1 MVTIDL
7 LILTCSTPEAAK
19 VDFQTLFCKMLK
31 KKRTIQYKL
40 YSIVDEVLYMAKCN
54 LGKVKIHPMLG
65 SSFTKFRE
73 RGVGGGGGPKV
84 LIHLYMYVLSAFLR
98 LASSAQF
105 VFPSLPSQV
114 S

>member
-1 MVTIDL
+1 
-7 LILTCSTPEAAK
+7 
-19 VDFQTLFCKMLK
+19 
-31 KKRTIQYKL
+31 
-40 YSIVDEVLYMAKCN
+40 MAKCN

-73 RGVGGGGGPKV
+73 RGVGGAGGGGGGGSKGAYNTPV
-84 LIHLYMYVLSAFLR
+84 HVCAFCFTEACLV
-98 LASSAQF
+98 SAQF

>member
-1 MVTIDL
+1 
-7 LILTCSTPEAAK
+7 
-19 VDFQTLFCKMLK
+19 
-31 KKRTIQYKL
+31 
-40 YSIVDEVLYMAKCN
+40 MAKCN

-73 RGVGGGGGPKV
+73 RGVCPKV
-84 LIHLYMYVLSAFLR
+84 LIHLYMYVLSALLR

-114 S
+114 R

>member
-1 MVTIDL
+1 
-7 LILTCSTPEAAK
+7 
-19 VDFQTLFCKMLK
+19 
-31 KKRTIQYKL
+31 
-40 YSIVDEVLYMAKCN
+40 MAKCN

-73 RGVGGGGGPKV
+73 RGVGGGGPKL
-84 LIHLYMYVLSAFLR
+84 LIHLYMYVLSALLR
-98 LASSAQF
+98 LALSAQF

>member
-7 LILTCSTPEAAK
+7 LILTCLTPEVAK
-19 VDFQTLFCKMLK
+19 VNFQTLFCKMLK
-31 KKRTIQYKL
+31 KEIEP
-40 YSIVDEVLYMAKCN
+40 YSIHVYSIFNEVLYVAKGN

-65 SSFTKFRE
+65 SSFTKL
-73 RGVGGGGGPKV
+73 GGGEGPKV
-84 LIHLYMYVLSAFLR
+84 LIHLYMYVLSALLG

>member
-1 MVTIDL
+1 
-7 LILTCSTPEAAK
+7 
-19 VDFQTLFCKMLK
+19 
-31 KKRTIQYKL
+31 
-40 YSIVDEVLYMAKCN
+40 MAKCN

-65 SSFTKFRE
+65 SSFTKFRV
-73 RGVGGGGGPKV
+73 RGVGGGGPKV
-84 LIHLYMYVLSAFLR
+84 LIHLYMYVLSALLR

>member
-1 MVTIDL
+1 
-7 LILTCSTPEAAK
+7 
-19 VDFQTLFCKMLK
+19 
-31 KKRTIQYKL
+31 
-40 YSIVDEVLYMAKCN
+40 MAKCN

-73 RGVGGGGGPKV
+73 RGVGGGGSKGAYNTRV
-84 LIHLYMYVLSAFLR
+84 HVCAFCFTEACLV
-98 LASSAQF
+98 SAQF

>member
-1 MVTIDL
+1 
-7 LILTCSTPEAAK
+7 
-19 VDFQTLFCKMLK
+19 
-31 KKRTIQYKL
+31 
-40 YSIVDEVLYMAKCN
+40 MAKCN

-73 RGVGGGGGPKV
+73 IGVGGGGGGPKV
-84 LIHLYMYVLSAFLR
+84 LIHLYMYVLSALLR

-114 S
+114 W

>member
-1 MVTIDL
+1 
-7 LILTCSTPEAAK
+7 
-19 VDFQTLFCKMLK
+19 
-31 KKRTIQYKL
+31 
-40 YSIVDEVLYMAKCN
+40 MAKCN

-65 SSFTKFRE
+65 SSFTKFKE
-73 RGVGGGGGPKV
+73 RGGGPKV
-84 LIHLYMYVLSAFLR
+84 LIHLYMYVLSAVLR

>member
-1 MVTIDL
+1 
-7 LILTCSTPEAAK
+7 
-19 VDFQTLFCKMLK
+19 
-31 KKRTIQYKL
+31 
-40 YSIVDEVLYMAKCN
+40 MAKCN

-73 RGVGGGGGPKV
+73 RGVGVGGGWGPKV
-84 LIHLYMYVLSAFLR
+84 PIHLYMYVLSALLR